1 MGKRNKE
8 RRAAKARAKARNWRR
23 PRPGGGADARSSAS
37 DGQPSAPYGQVPPSQ
52 LIGQAMLV
60 AADAYLDGDETA
72 PGSSAGEL
80 ADIFED
86 EPAVLAAVL
95 PVVEGMVTA
104 TWHGGWLP
112 YDLYRTARRREG
124 GAVVAYLVDAIA
136 AEGRQYAAS
145 RVHERWHDQ
154 LLQIDAVLWWEPGRP
169 HLAQWAHKHGA
180 DVAGALRTA
189 IEVLA
194 LLRSLPVLPRTL
206 PLPGTAVRGRGV
218 SQRGVDQKV
227 LTRVRALLAKAE
239 STGFAEEAEALSA
252 KAQALMARHALERA
266 VVEQADH
273 REPEPA
279 TARRIWLDN
288 PYVGAKALVVD
299 AVAAANRCR
308 TVLSEKLG
316 FITVLGDEIDLEAV
330 ELLTTSLLVQATR
343 AMLAA
348 GSQITRRGQS
358 RTRSYR
364 QSFLVAYAVRIRE
377 RLSDATDETVST
389 IRKEMGETEP
399 GGDSRLLPVLAARQR
414 VVDEL
419 FDGLFPELVH
429 KAVSVSNHDGYRA
442 GRAAADLAILDIRRP
457 VGAGS
462 GG

>member
-1 MGKRNKE
+1 MGIRNKE

-23 PRPGGGADARSSAS
+23 PRPGDDADAQS
-37 DGQPSAPYGQVPPSQ
+37 DAQASAPYGQVPPTQ
-52 LIGQAMLV
+52 LIRHAMLV

-72 PGSSAGEL
+72 PGSCAGEL
-80 ADIFED
+80 TAVFGD
-86 EPAVLAAVL
+86 ESAVLDAAVL
-95 PVVEGMVTA
+95 PVVEGTVTA
-104 TWHGGWLP
+104 MWHGGWLP
-112 YDLYRTARRREG
+112 YDLYRTAQRRG
-124 GAVVAYLVDAIA
+124 DGAAVAYLVDAIA

-154 LLQIDAVLWWEPGRP
+154 LLQIDAVLWWEPARP
-169 HLAQWAHKHGA
+169 HLSQWAHRHGA
-180 DVAGALRTA
+180 DVAGALRTV

-194 LLRSLPVLPRTL
+194 LLRSLPVLPQIL
-206 PLPGTAVRGRGV
+206 PLPGTAVRGRAV

-239 STGFAEEAEALSA
+239 STEFAEEAEALSA
-252 KAQALMARHALERA
+252 KAQALMARHALERV
-266 VVEQADH
+266 VVEEADH

-288 PYVGAKALVVD
+288 PYIGAKALVVN
-299 AVAAANRCR
+299 AVASANRCR

-343 AMLAA
+343 AMLVA
-348 GSQITRRGQS
+348 GSQITRHGQS

-377 RLSDATDETVST
+377 RLSNATDEAVSAT
-389 IRKEMGETEP
+389 RKEMGETEP

-419 FDGLFPELVH
+419 FDGLFPELVQ
-429 KAVSVSNHDGYRA
+429 KAVSVSNSDGYRA
-442 GRAAADLAILDIRRP
+442 GRAAADLAMLDIRRP
-457 VGAGS
+457 VGAGT
-462 GG
+462 